1 MLETLESL
9 SEKFANLAWG
19 FPLLILLIG
28 GGLFFVIISRFQ
40 PYFYLSHSLKILT
53 GKYDDPEAEGDI
65 NHFQALSAALAATV
79 GMGNIGGVAVAITM
93 GGPGALFWMWVSAM
107 VGMATKFFTCT
118 LSIMYRGKDSS
129 GKLQGGPMYVIME
142 GLGKNW
148 KPLAVFFSV
157 CGLLGCTPMFQANQ
171 LTQILR
177 TELIIPMGLMG
188 ESQLTADLIVGIVL
202 AMIVSL
208 VIFGGIKR
216 IGTVAAALV
225 PAMVVIYVMSV
236 LYIIFMNLGDVP
248 SYLHLIVTDAF
259 KGEYVNDSAVFGGAV
274 GAVIIMG
281 VRRAAFSNEA
291 GIGTESMA
299 HGAAKT
305 NEPVREG
312 LVAMLEPAIDT
323 LLVCTMTALA
333 ILMTGVWTS
342 TDADGVTLTARAFAS
357 EMSYV
362 GIGLLIIC
370 VTIFALTTM
379 FTYSYYG
386 TKCLGFLI
394 GAERQHYYNYF
405 YISSIVFGAIASID
419 AVINLLDS
427 AFAMMAIPTMLS
439 SILLAPKV
447 VKAAR
452 TYFANYKDLD

>member
-1 MLETLESL
+1 
-9 SEKFANLAWG
+9 
-19 FPLLILLIG
+19 
-28 GGLFFVIISRFQ
+28 
-40 PYFYLSHSLKILT
+40 
-53 GKYDDPEAEGDI
+53 
-65 NHFQALSAALAATV
+65 
-79 GMGNIGGVAVAITM
+79 
-93 GGPGALFWMWVSAM
+93 
-107 VGMATKFFTCT
+107 
-118 LSIMYRGKDSS
+118 
-129 GKLQGGPMYVIME
+129 
-142 GLGKNW
+142 
-148 KPLAVFFSV
+148 
-157 CGLLGCTPMFQANQ
+157 
-171 LTQILR
+171 
-177 TELIIPMGLMG
+177 
-188 ESQLTADLIVGIVL
+188 
-202 AMIVSL
+202 
-208 VIFGGIKR
+208 
-216 IGTVAAALV
+216 
-225 PAMVVIYVMSV
+225 
-236 LYIIFMNLGDVP
+236 
-248 SYLHLIVTDAF
+248 
-259 KGEYVNDSAVFGGAV
+259 
-274 GAVIIMG
+274 MG

-405 YISSIVFGAIASID
+405 YIASIVFGAIASID

-447 VKAAR
+447 VKATR
-452 TYFANYKDLD
+452 TYFANYKDLE